1 VIIVLTDGEQG
12 DNYNLSDA
20 VKREITQGLQEGH
33 GLDKGVAITDTCKFF
48 DFETCEEID
57 LQYRSVRCIACM
69 LRAVCGVAHLS
80 SASPHEPHATRCNS
94 QS

>member
-1 VIIVLTDGEQG
+1 MIVVLTDGEQG

-48 DFETCEEID
+48 DFETCELID
-57 LQYRSVRCIACM
+57 LYGKKVRYIASGM
-69 LRAVCGVAHLS
+69 MYAVCGVAHLS
-80 SASPHEPHATRCNS
+80 SASPNEPHATRCNS
-94 QS
+94 